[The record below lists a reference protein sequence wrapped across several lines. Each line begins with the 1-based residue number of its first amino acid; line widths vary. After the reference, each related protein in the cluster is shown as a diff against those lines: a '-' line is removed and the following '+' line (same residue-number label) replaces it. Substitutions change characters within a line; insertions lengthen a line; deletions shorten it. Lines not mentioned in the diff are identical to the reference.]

1 MDAVLLLTQSVKTLR
16 DAEKIII
23 SIKPIKGSK
32 LNIKNKLL
40 DCMKLSKFVFTLD
53 CNFVITSVIERIVN
67 DSAIEEKS
75 IKTRFKHN
83 M

>member
-32 LNIKNKLL
+32 LNIKYKLL
-40 DCMKLSKFVFTLD
+40 DCIKLSKLVFTLD
-53 CNFVITSVIERIVN
+53 CSFVITSVIERIVN
-67 DSAIEEKS
+67 DSAIEEKI